1 MNGAIDSAADA
12 IGPKLVGEVLRAS
25 ARIAAS
31 RNALLIGFDMTGPR
45 MRLMKMIRRR
55 SREPRTVS
63 QLARAVGVSR
73 QTLQATVH
81 DLVAAGFVNLEE
93 NAFHR
98 RAPIVVLSAQ
108 GEACL
113 DRLLQVEQRWIADLT
128 RGFDERLLA
137 QTEWVVRCLRER
149 LEDSPRRRPGSG
161 RARRGPRATGSAL
174 F

>member
-1 MNGAIDSAADA
+1 MNQAVDRDSP
-12 IGPKLVGEVLRAS
+12 IGRKLVGEVLRAS

-31 RNALLIGFDMTGPR
+31 RSALLIGFGMTGPR
-45 MRLMKMIRRR
+45 LRVMKMIRRR
-55 SREPRTVS
+55 REPRTVS
-63 QLARAVGVSR
+63 QLARAIGVSR

-81 DLVAAGFVNLEE
+81 DLAAAGFVNLEE

-98 RAPIVVLSAQ
+98 RAPIVVLSVQ

-149 LEDSPRRRPGSG
+149 LEDPPRRRPGS
-161 RARRGPRATGSAL
+161 ARTRRSTRATGSAL